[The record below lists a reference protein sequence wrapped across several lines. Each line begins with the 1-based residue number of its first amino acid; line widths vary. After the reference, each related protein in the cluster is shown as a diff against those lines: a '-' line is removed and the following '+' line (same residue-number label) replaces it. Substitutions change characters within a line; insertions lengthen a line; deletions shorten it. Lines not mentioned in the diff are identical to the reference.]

1 MSSNSRV
8 RLHKVFKQYLAVI
21 DTKLNTNL
29 TPLNLSMIL
38 KGLSIEDKQHIVR
51 VVKGKFFVNAQV
63 AHKIALNIEEYL
75 ENNPIQKVEAS
86 DAKSTYTEHIFR
98 DSQRDSEQ
106 SHFKIDANGVAIP
119 ADFGDKKEVV
129 YA

>member
-1 MSSNSRV
+1 
-8 RLHKVFKQYLAVI
+8 
-21 DTKLNTNL
+21 NL

-38 KGLSIEDKQHIVR
+38 RENYDNEQLEVVILKGLSTEDKQHVVR

-98 DSQRDSEQ
+98 CSQRGSEH
-106 SHFKIDANGVAIP
+106 SHFKIDAHGVAIP
-119 ADFGDKKEVV
+119 ADVGYNKVVV